1 MSPFLFTDHADQ
13 WLENVLDWGISEQ
26 QFWTSTLAELTRLI
40 ESKKRIQKR
49 EAQEKASYDYILA
62 DLIGRSIARI
72 HSSANKLPELAEVYP
87 TLFDAEEAQ
96 EKRQEKKDELSVLR
110 FKQFAQS
117 YNKQFNK
124 EVGKKT

>member
-72 HSSANKLPELAEVYP
+72 HSSANKLPELAEGYP

>member
-1 MSPFLFTDHADQ
+1 MSPFLFSDHAEK
-13 WLENVLDWGISEQ
+13 WLENALDWGIPES
-26 QFWTSTLAELTRLI
+26 QFWSSTLAELTRLI
-40 ESKKRIQKR
+40 DSKKRIYKR
-49 EAQEKASYDYILA
+49 EAQDKAHFDYILA

-72 HSSANKLPELAEVYP
+72 HSSSNKLPNIAEVYP
-87 TLFDAEEAQ
+87 ALFDAQEVA

-124 EVGKKT
+124 EVGKKQ